1 MIDLNQYRVLVT
13 RPEEQAS
20 HFLDMIEANNGS
32 AINFPTITIAASP
45 LTDAAKEQLKNL
57 SQINI
62 AIFVSVNAVE
72 YGLKALKSLKL
83 KFPETLIVA
92 AVGQATAEALTKN
105 NIQVDIVPDDNFSSE
120 GLLSTPE
127 LEEVAGENILIFR
140 GQYGRELL
148 SAELV
153 KRYAN
158 VESVECYQRVI
169 PQFDVKPVVK
179 ELKAGSIKAVT
190 VTSATG
196 LNNLFEM
203 LGKNSDLLLDVPF
216 VVASRRIAEV
226 CENFEINK
234 INVAD
239 NAGDKAMLEAVS
251 ELANEPEDEQADE
264 EEEEDYL
271 E

>member
-1 MIDLNQYRVLVT
+1 MIDLNQHRVLVT

-45 LTDAAKEQLKNL
+45 LTDEAKQQLKNL

-62 AIFVSVNAVE
+62 AIFVSVNAVN
-72 YGLKALKSLKL
+72 YGLMALKSLKL

-92 AVGQATAEALTKN
+92 AVGQATAEALTSN
-105 NIQVDIVPDDNFSSE
+105 EIQVDIVPDDNFSSE
-120 GLLSTPE
+120 GLLATPE
-127 LEEVAGENILIFR
+127 LEEIAGENILIFR

-148 SAELV
+148 SVELT

-158 VESVECYQRVI
+158 VDTVECYQRVI
-169 PQFDVKPVVK
+169 PEFDVKPTVK
-179 ELKAGSIKAVT
+179 ELKAGSIDVVT
-190 VTSATG
+190 ITSASG

-203 LGKNSDLLLDVPF
+203 LGENSDLLLDLPF
-216 VVASRRIAEV
+216 VVASRRIAEE
-226 CENFEINK
+226 CENFEIKN

-251 ELANEPEDEQADE
+251 ELANQTEDDQPDE
-264 EEEEDYL
+264 EEEEEYL
-271 E
+271 